1 MGFGPSIFY
10 GGWAV
15 VVFLGLDLEWA
26 ESVGVGRIV
35 ADASLI
41 EVRLPHANSTTNYQ
55 HGSYPIHDAAAGQ
68 HGS

>member
-41 EVRLPHANSTTNYQ
+41 EVRLPHANSTTNC
-55 HGSYPIHDAAAGQ
+55 
-68 HGS
+68 